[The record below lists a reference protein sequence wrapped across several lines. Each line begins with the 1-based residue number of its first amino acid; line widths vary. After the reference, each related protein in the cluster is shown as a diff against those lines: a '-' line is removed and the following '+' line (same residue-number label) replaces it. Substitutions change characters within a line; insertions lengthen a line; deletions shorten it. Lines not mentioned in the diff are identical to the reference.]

1 MIKGPASHSRVR
13 GPAIAALLVLAPPS
27 AFAHDLWMV
36 PGKYRLDTGETT
48 RVFINDGD
56 VFPESLTLL
65 GQQRITEVNFR
76 GPDGEKTVTD
86 FRVDGKSLT
95 FDIASKV
102 AGTYV
107 LALGTHPRRVR
118 MKADDFRDYLTEEKL
133 DEITKMIE
141 DRKETEQAAVERY
154 AKWAKTV
161 VDVGAPDEAKDGDDS
176 WEEPMGQPFENRSPP
191 APQSNHSGRRAADS
205 RALSRRASPGGE
217 RHRGEGLGP
226 SAGDRDPDGRERGG
240 DGDGLRTRSLVYPGS
255 SHDPSG
261 RRSGDALGELLVHT
275 DVRSPPSSRRPRR
288 SRSRGGGERSK
299 IDKRWKGVRR

>member
-1 MIKGPASHSRVR
+1 MTTGPASHSRVR
-13 GPAIAALLVLAPPS
+13 GLAIAALLVLVPPS

-56 VFPESLTLL
+56 VFPGSLTLL

-76 GPDGEKTVTD
+76 GPDGENTITD

-161 VDVGAPDEAKDGDDS
+161 VDVGAQDEAKDGDDS
-176 WEEPMGQPFENRSPP
+176 WEEPMGQPFEIVPLRHPNRIAPGGELPIRVLFRGEPLPGVNVIGARASGPP
-191 APQSNHSGRRAADS
+191 REITTRTDEKGEATVTVSAPGRWYLRALHMIRLEDDPEMHWESFWCTLTFEVLPRAAD
-205 RALSRRASPGGE
+205 
-217 RHRGEGLGP
+217 GP
-226 SAGDRDPDGRERGG
+226 
-240 DGDGLRTRSLVYPGS
+240 
-255 SHDPSG
+255 
-261 RRSGDALGELLVHT
+261 
-275 DVRSPPSSRRPRR
+275 
-288 SRSRGGGERSK
+288 
-299 IDKRWKGVRR
+299 